1 MYTCES
7 TAQVEQ
13 PAQAAALL
21 LHLWDIYRY
30 SAKRFVINQPH
41 VILLFFALEKYLQI
55 SEKKIKHLH
64 GKEECMDSN
73 ALKKDVKFPNI
84 RTVNPGRRKYN
95 WLFA

>member
-41 VILLFFALEKYLQI
+41 VILLFFALEK
-55 SEKKIKHLH
+55 
-64 GKEECMDSN
+64 
-73 ALKKDVKFPNI
+73 
-84 RTVNPGRRKYN
+84 
-95 WLFA
+95 